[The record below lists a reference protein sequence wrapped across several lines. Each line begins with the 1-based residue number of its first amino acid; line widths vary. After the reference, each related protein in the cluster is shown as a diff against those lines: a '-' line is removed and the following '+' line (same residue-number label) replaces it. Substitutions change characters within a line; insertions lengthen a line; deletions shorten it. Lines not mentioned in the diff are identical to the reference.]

1 MVEEV
6 IVTGCAG
13 FVGSNLTKRLLDAGI
28 KVNGVDNF
36 SYGEQRNIE
45 PFKNH
50 PNFKFTEGNLIDP
63 STIENLSGQVLVHL
77 ASQKIPRYSTA
88 YRTLDENYAML
99 KNVVNKCLKD
109 KIRVVFASTSDIY
122 GKNPNIPFTEDSNI
136 VLGPSLVKRWA
147 YALSKFYGEH
157 LLIANQ
163 EEFGL
168 EYTIIRIFGSY
179 GPNQNLTWWGGPQSL
194 FIERAFKNE
203 EIEIHGDGLQTRTFT
218 YVEDTV
224 DGFFRAVTM
233 KEAVNEIFNV
243 ASEPDE
249 EITILDLAKK
259 IWQWVNGNGA
269 EAKLKFIPYK
279 TFGNYEDVRRRV
291 PSIDKIKKE
300 LNFKPKYNLET
311 GMKKTIVWQ
320 KEVMGL

>member
-1 MVEEV
+1 MVETV

-36 SYGEQRNIE
+36 SYGELRNIE
-45 PFKNH
+45 SFKNH
-50 PNFKFTEGNLIDP
+50 PNFNFFEGNLTEFDVLDKL
-63 STIENLSGQVLVHL
+63 EGEVLVHL
-77 ASQKIPRYSTA
+77 ASQKIPRYSNA
-88 YRTLDENYAML
+88 FRTLDENSKML
-99 KNVVNKCLKD
+99 KNVIDKCLRD

-122 GKNPNIPFTEDSNI
+122 GKNPDIPYREDSNI

-157 LLIANQ
+157 LLIANN

-168 EYTIIRIFGSY
+168 NYTIIRIFGSY

-194 FIERAFKNE
+194 FIEKAFKNE

-218 YVEDTV
+218 YVDDTV

-233 KEAVNEIFNV
+233 KEAINEIFNV

-249 EITILDLAKK
+249 EVTILDLAKK
-259 IWQWVNGNGA
+259 IWTWVNGSDENI
-269 EAKLKFIPYK
+269 KLKFIPYK

-291 PSIDKIKKE
+291 PDISKIKRE
-300 LNFKPKYNLET
+300 LGYSPKYNLEK
-311 GMKKTIVWQ
+311 GMKKAIEWQ